1 MLTRKGYGVYVPDA
15 DYTMS
20 YYYDDVAMVYDT
32 SFVEDGHF
40 YIIFDGMDRLS
51 RAESDHAYKFDL
63 SEPQY

>member
-1 MLTRKGYGVYVPDA
+1 
-15 DYTMS
+15 MS